1 MRVIENKTHAK
12 IKDTEHG
19 PCKAKLEFIIIIMIT
34 IIVVVVVMQRCNY
47 LYAIQLKGREGAT
60 AWPVLWLVKL
70 ELKNSVKLKSR
81 VKICI

>member
-19 PCKAKLEFIIIIMIT
+19 PSKAKLEFIIIIIVIIIIIII
-34 IIVVVVVMQRCNY
+34 IIVV
-47 LYAIQLKGREGAT
+47 
-60 AWPVLWLVKL
+60 LVKL
-70 ELKNSVKLKSR
+70 ELKGGVQLKGR